1 MSNLTDRTVQKAIRD
16 AKTAGADVW
25 ITDAAKSRG
34 VGRLRLRATTSGR
47 ASFYFRYVNPDG
59 KQVQLPLGLYDSSGK
74 AGLALKDA
82 TARAGELSRLYQG
95 GHRDLHAYL
104 AHQEAE
110 QAAVIKAAQLE
121 REEAERQAK
130 SGSLEA
136 LCAGYVTHL
145 ERLGKSS
152 AREAR
157 NLFKKNVIVAF
168 PALAATRAQEV
179 SHRDVNAVL
188 SALIDAG
195 KGRTAGKLRSYL
207 RAAFAGALAAEFDPT
222 VHPDLHGFNLAMNP
236 VAAVPAKMLAR
247 FNRAGERVLSETELR
262 AFMAALE
269 QRPGRATDA
278 IRLAL
283 FLGGQRIAQLLRLRP
298 ADVDLDAGTV
308 TLYDPK
314 GARQQ
319 ARVHV
324 LPLTEQAAAIV
335 ERRLAA
341 KGDFLISRHGKV
353 PMRGETLCKVVAE
366 ISAAMVESG
375 TAREPFQLRDIRRT
389 CETMLARMGI
399 SSDVRAQLLSHGLG
413 TLQIRH
419 YDRHSYMD
427 EKRAALEAWAAKL
440 DEIATGTGKAAS
452 NVVPLHAGV

>member
-25 ITDAAKSRG
+25 LTDAAKSRG
-34 VGRLRLRATTSGR
+34 VGRLRLRASASGR
-47 ASFYFRYVNPDG
+47 ASFYFRYTSPEG
-59 KQVQLPLGLYDSSGK
+59 KQAQVPLGVYDSSGK

-95 GHRDLHAYL
+95 GHRDLHAFL

-110 QAAVIKAAQLE
+110 QQAAIKAARLE

-130 SGSLEA
+130 SGSLKA
-136 LCAGYVTHL
+136 LCNGYVAHL
-145 ERLGKSS
+145 ERMGKLST
-152 AREAR
+152 REAR
-157 NLFKKNVIVAF
+157 NLFKKNVFDAF
-168 PALAATRAQEV
+168 PSLAATRAQDI
-179 SHRDVNAVL
+179 SHRDINTVL
-188 SALIDAG
+188 STLVDAG
-195 KGRTAGKLRSYL
+195 KGRTAGKLRSFL

-269 QRPGRATDA
+269 QRPGRTTDA

-324 LPLTEQAAAIV
+324 LPLTEQPAAIV
-335 ERRLAA
+335 ERLLAE
-341 KGDFLISRHGKV
+341 KGDFLMSRHGKV
-353 PMRGETLCKVVAE
+353 PLRGETLSKAVAE
-366 ISAAMVESG
+366 ISAAMVKAG

-389 CETMLARMGI
+389 CETLLARMGI
-399 SSDVRAQLLSHGLG
+399 SSDTRAQLLSHGLG
-413 TLQIRH
+413 GVQQRH

-427 EKRAALEAWAAKL
+427 EKRAALKAWAAKL
-440 DEIATGTGKAAS
+440 EEIASGEAAS
-452 NVVPLHAGV
+452 NVVPLRRDEQ